1 MLETVND
8 ALLKTFH
15 GDQFCTVALGVVG
28 SNGSSASMRLVLGG
42 HPSPMLLRAGGEVIE
57 DVGAPGSLL
66 GVVDRPDWREVSV
79 ELEPGDTLLFYTDG
93 ASETKTKRGRL
104 GTERLARIL
113 GRCEGLNAME
123 VVSRVESEIGLRRAG
138 DDEVDDLALLAM
150 RFAGRP

>member
-1 MLETVND
+1 
-8 ALLKTFH
+8 
-15 GDQFCTVALGVVG
+15 
-28 SNGSSASMRLVLGG
+28 
-42 HPSPMLLRAGGEVIE
+42 
-57 DVGAPGSLL
+57 
-66 GVVDRPDWREVSV
+66 VSV